1 MNRLVPERST
11 LSALRPYAWL
21 MALVLATIFL
31 AWFGRDV
38 APPEHLCP
46 DYICYWATG
55 KIVLSGQSP
64 YDVDLQ
70 TRVQHEYGW
79 DKQKDGLGV
88 FDFLPYY
95 YPPWFAMLTVALVP
109 LGYYGGKVTWFV

>member
-1 MNRLVPERST
+1 MLASIGNRLVLSQSMPRPSQIVLWERPRAMNRLVPERSS

-21 MALVLATIFL
+21 LALVLATIFL

-38 APPEHLCP
+38 PPPEHLCP
-46 DYICYWATG
+46 DYIEFWATG

-70 TRVQHEYGW
+70 TRV
-79 DKQKDGLGV
+79 
-88 FDFLPYY
+88 
-95 YPPWFAMLTVALVP
+95 
-109 LGYYGGKVTWFV
+109 